1 MVDVHKLQ
9 HKTRPCS
16 RTASGQACR
25 AKLGTYG
32 YGAACGLHSIK
43 HISLLPFR
51 RSVTLRR
58 TAKFVAA
65 RRWVRNQL
73 IKQHYPQHDLTN
85 ISSVYQ
91 FKVSVLEP
99 QDSAEY
105 KNARD

>member
-1 MVDVHKLQ
+1 MVNVHKLQ

-16 RTASGQACR
+16 RTWQACR

-32 YGAACGLHSIK
+32 YGAAYGLQSIK

-51 RSVTLRR
+51 RLVTLRR
-58 TAKFVAA
+58 TAKVVAA
-65 RRWVRNQL
+65 SRRVRNQL
-73 IKQHYPQHDLTN
+73 IKQHYPDLTN